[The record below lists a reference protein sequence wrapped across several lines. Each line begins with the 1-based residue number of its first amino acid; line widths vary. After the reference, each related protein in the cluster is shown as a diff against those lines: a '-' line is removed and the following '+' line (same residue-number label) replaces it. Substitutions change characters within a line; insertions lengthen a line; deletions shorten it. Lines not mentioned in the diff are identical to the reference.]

1 MKFIVDDR
9 VLGRKDEVHFDNFQD
24 AWCALYAKLCG
35 SPKVVECTLDEE
47 GYDYFIIH
55 DYIVRGMKQEVFLEK
70 K

>member
-35 SPKVVECTLDEE
+35 MPKVVECTLDDE
-47 GYDYFIIH
+47 GNDYFIIY
-55 DYIVRGMKQEVFLEK
+55 DYVKRPEV
-70 K
+70 